1 MYFKKSAHPIGPGT
15 SNGGVSVH
23 HALDPEAGGLNSSAR
38 TRAVSKTDAEAGRI
52 QELPLQANHDP
63 RKETTSLKLLLV
75 KPAAQRRQ
83 YAYLIS
89 YARLRELLGF
99 APNDDEPVVLNDAR
113 LQHAVRMLLRAVHV
127 DEDWYG
133 RQNPDVKEAIA
144 KGVFRSAKHHFVESG
159 YFEGRKP
166 APVLVDEEW
175 YKQAYPDV
183 SESVEFGELGSC
195 QEHFDRYGEGE
206 GRLPAED

>member
-1 MYFKKSAHPIGPGT
+1 MYFKESAHPIEPAI
-15 SNGGVSVH
+15 SNRGASVDQ
-23 HALDPEAGGLNSSAR
+23 ALKAKESGLNASGRASLVLKADPEP
-38 TRAVSKTDAEAGRI
+38 VRI
-52 QELPLQANHDP
+52 QEASLQDNQDP
-63 RKETTSLKLLLV
+63 RKETAAAKLLLM
-75 KPAAQRRQ
+75 KHASQRRQ

-99 APNDDEPVVLNDAR
+99 AAEDEHPVILSDDQ
-113 LQHAVRMLLRAVHV
+113 LQLAVRMLLRAVYV

-133 RQNPDVKEAIA
+133 RQYPDVKEAIA
-144 KGVFRSAKHHFVESG
+144 KGVFRSAKHHFIESG

-175 YKQAYPDV
+175 YARAYPDV
-183 SESVEFGELGSC
+183 SESVEFGELNSC
-195 QEHFDRYGEGE
+195 QEHFDRYGERE